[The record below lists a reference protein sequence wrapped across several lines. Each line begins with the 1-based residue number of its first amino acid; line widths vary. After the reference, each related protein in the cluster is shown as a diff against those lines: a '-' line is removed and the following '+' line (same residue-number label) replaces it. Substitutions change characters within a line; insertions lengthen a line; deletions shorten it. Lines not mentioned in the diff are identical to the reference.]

1 MELIDLVKDVKE
13 NVKENVKEDVKEDV
27 KEVNTKDSGNVSTL
41 QASMLSVLTD
51 EAIVHSQKK
60 VSSYCVPFA
69 SEPLIQQS
77 PLYSRAHYTAGRSCC
92 VKYVQI

>member
-1 MELIDLVKDVKE
+1 MELIDLVNDVKELSKDVK
-13 NVKENVKEDVKEDV
+13 KL
-27 KEVNTKDSGNVSTL
+27 VNTEDSGNESTL

-51 EAIVHSQKK
+51 EAIVYSQKK

-77 PLYSRAHYTAGRSCC
+77 PLYSRSIMLR
-92 VKYVQI
+92 QICPNMSAILDTQ

>member
-13 NVKENVKEDVKEDV
+13 
-27 KEVNTKDSGNVSTL
+27 VNTEDSGNEDSGNVSTL
-41 QASMLSVLTD
+41 QASMLTVLTD

-77 PLYSRAHYTAGRSCC
+77 PLYSRSIMLR
-92 VKYVQI
+92 QICPNMSAILDTQ

>member
-1 MELIDLVKDVKE
+1 MQLIDLVNDVKE
-13 NVKENVKEDVKEDV
+13 LM
-27 KEVNTKDSGNVSTL
+27 NTEDSGNVSTL

-69 SEPLIQQS
+69 SEPLIQQVDHAAS
-77 PLYSRAHYTAGRSCC
+77 NMS
-92 VKYVQI
+92 KYDCNTGHSMTQFEYAVH